1 MGVGAEHNSHLT
13 DNMVSSVSNEKIAKS
28 VKHNVGWGA
37 EPDSSIAGQAGARSV
52 ILAGAR
58 VVIVRSIRRGDD
70 ASRSDHADDVIA
82 AVSKILV
89 SKGIPSNA

>member
-1 MGVGAEHNSHLT
+1 MGVGAGHISHLT
-13 DNMVSSVSNEKIAKS
+13 DNMVSRVSNENVAKS

-37 EPDSSIAGQAGARSV
+37 EPDSSIAGQTGTRSV
-52 ILAGAR
+52 ILASAS
-58 VVIVRSIRRGDD
+58 IVCSIHSSDD